1 MMMSACS
8 GQCSGRA
15 SARRRPIRTIG
26 FGTTGLIPAIWLYA
40 CAVRPPPPPPLTLPP
55 VSRAIRPAPT
65 AAPAA
70 GHLVKASWYG
80 PGLVGKRTTSGER
93 FNPRALTAA
102 SKTIPLGSV
111 VKVTN
116 PDNGKSVKVRIN
128 DRGPFVRGRS
138 LDLSPRAAEKIGI
151 IKKGVVRVRVTP
163 STATV
168 RHGMRPRPE
177 PPASSDIRPVSSET
191 Q

>member
-1 MMMSACS
+1 V
-8 GQCSGRA
+8 Q
-15 SARRRPIRTIG
+15 
-26 FGTTGLIPAIWLYA
+26 
-40 CAVRPPPPPPLTLPP
+40 PPPPPPLTLPP
-55 VSRAIRPAPT
+55 VSQAIRPTP
-65 AAPAA
+65 AAIPAA

-80 PGLVGKRTTSGER
+80 PGMVGKKTTSGER
-93 FNPRALTAA
+93 FNPKALTAA

-138 LDLSPRAAEKIGI
+138 LDLSERAAEKIGI
-151 IKKGVVRVRVTP
+151 IKKGVVRVRVTA
-163 STATV
+163 STAAVT
-168 RHGMRPRPE
+168 HGRPVSE
-177 PPASSDIRPVSSET
+177 PPSSSEIRPVSSET